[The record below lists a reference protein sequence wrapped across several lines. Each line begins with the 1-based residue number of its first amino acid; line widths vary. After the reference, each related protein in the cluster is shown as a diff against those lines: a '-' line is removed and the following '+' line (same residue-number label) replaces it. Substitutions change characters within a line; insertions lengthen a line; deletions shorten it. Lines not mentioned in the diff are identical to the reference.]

1 MRRLAPALAV
11 LALLLTGCGAHA
23 AATQG
28 KPEPSPSSCTAPAGG
43 RCAGDVAWHGGIA
56 LSPDGRTLHGIVL
69 CGGTLHATESADRVE
84 LRLHVGAVPAGGM
97 MCARVNVSVRLAEP
111 LGSRPVYDAVS
122 GARIPVGRAA
132 G

>member
-23 AATQG
+23 ADARG
-28 KPEPSPSSCTAPAGG
+28 RPDPSPSSCTPPAGG
-43 RCAGDVAWHGGIA
+43 RCSADVAWRGGIA

-84 LRLHVGAVPAGGM
+84 IRLHVGAVPAGGM
-97 MCARVNVSVRLAEP
+97 TCARVNVSVRLSEP

-122 GARIPVGRAA
+122 GDRIPVGR
-132 G
+132 GVG